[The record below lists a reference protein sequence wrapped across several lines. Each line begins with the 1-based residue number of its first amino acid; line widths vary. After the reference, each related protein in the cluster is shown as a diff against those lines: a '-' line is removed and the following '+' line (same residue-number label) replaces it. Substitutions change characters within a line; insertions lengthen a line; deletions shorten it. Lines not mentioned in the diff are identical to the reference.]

1 MENFY
6 AVIMAGGG
14 GTRLWPLSRRERPKQ
29 TLRLIEEKPLFTIAV
44 DRISPLIP
52 LDRIFVVTVED
63 QAEQLQTLVPK
74 LPTSNF
80 ILEPS
85 PKGTASVVGLAAVVL
100 DSRNPD
106 SVMAVL
112 TADHFIKK
120 ENTFREMLKAAYE
133 IASLGELVT
142 LGICPTYPSTGYGY
156 IQRGEELGAVNGF
169 QYFRSLGFREKPP
182 ANVAEEYVSSGDYS
196 WNSGMFIW
204 KSKRILEEIHQH
216 MPKLSSGLDEIKTAI
231 EGPSLSEVLKLVW
244 ERLESQTVDYGIMEK
259 AKRVVVLPANNL
271 GWIDIGNWDR
281 MFEVLETDDS
291 GNIVFSDSSL
301 LVNTTGSMVVT
312 EGDKR
317 LIALLG
323 VKDLVVVDAGDVL
336 LVCNRDHAE
345 DVRKIVR
352 MLSEQG
358 KDIYL

>member
-1 MENFY
+1 
-6 AVIMAGGG
+6 MAGGG
-14 GTRLWPLSRRERPKQ
+14 GTRLWPLSRRARPKQ
-29 TLRLIEEKPLFTIAV
+29 TLRLIKDKPLFTIAV

-74 LPTSNF
+74 LPASNF

-85 PKGTASVVGLAAVVL
+85 PKGTASVVGLAAIVL
-100 DSRNPD
+100 NSRNPD

-112 TADHFIKK
+112 TADHFIKN

-156 IQRGEELGAVNGF
+156 IQRGGELGTVNGF

-182 ANVAEEYVSSGDYS
+182 AKVAEEYVSSGDYS

-216 MPKLSSGLDEIKTAI
+216 MPNLSNGLAEIKTAI
-231 EGPSLSEVLKLVW
+231 EGTSLAEVIKLVW
-244 ERLESQTVDYGIMEK
+244 EHLESQTVDYGIMEK
-259 AKRVVVLPANNL
+259 TKRVVVLPANHL

-281 MFEVLETDDS
+281 MFEVLESDDS